1 MLWFSSAN
9 WISFYKLA
17 FIRVLIK
24 DFLTPAYLEKML
36 SGMEEKIIH
45 LNLDS
50 NSGSEWSTCPGMI
63 DQGWSSV
70 SYRRDLGMLKLQGR
84 TNWKSRIKAQER
96 AIRSSGPGFAWLKV
110 RDKNWVKDIRGG
122 ADWVQQVAM
131 QVVGIQE
138 GQEALRLKYWIYHPC
153 RQ

>member
-1 MLWFSSAN
+1 MMTRSRNFTDLVESAAWFPKRASRQKIKIILVRHLTQKGRRDIN
-9 WISFYKLA
+9 
-17 FIRVLIK
+17 RQRLIFF
-24 DFLTPAYLEKML
+24 FLTQRL
-36 SGMEEKIIH
+36 I
-45 LNLDS
+45 
-50 NSGSEWSTCPGMI
+50 C